1 MGARLIRMFV
11 ACVVAAVGSA
21 AIVWWMNRP
30 AENDGSLIGGFSSA
44 SVGGPF
50 ELTDHTG
57 SDVTDADFLGR
68 PMLMYFGFT
77 YCPDVCPTELS
88 RVASVATELSLDGGN
103 GRSAITPVFV
113 TIDPER
119 DDPPA
124 IAQYVGLFHPD
135 MVGLTG
141 TPEQIAAI
149 ARTYRVYYQ
158 RVSLP
163 DSADDYTMDHS
174 SYLYAI
180 DARGEVADVFTPDDD
195 IDHMVDVMQRL
206 VEVGT

>member
-30 AENDGSLIGGFSSA
+30 EGMDGSMIGGFSSA
-44 SVGGPF
+44 GVGGPF

-57 SDVTDADFLGR
+57 AEVTDADFLGR

-88 RVASVATELSLDGGN
+88 RVASVAAELSPDGED

-119 DDPPA
+119 DDPAA

-141 TPEQIAAI
+141 TDDQIAAI

-158 RVSLP
+158 RIPLP
-163 DSADDYTMDHS
+163 DADDDYTMDHS

-180 DARGEVADVFTPDDD
+180 DARGEVADVFTPDDE
-195 IDHMVDVMQRL
+195 IDHMVEVMQGL